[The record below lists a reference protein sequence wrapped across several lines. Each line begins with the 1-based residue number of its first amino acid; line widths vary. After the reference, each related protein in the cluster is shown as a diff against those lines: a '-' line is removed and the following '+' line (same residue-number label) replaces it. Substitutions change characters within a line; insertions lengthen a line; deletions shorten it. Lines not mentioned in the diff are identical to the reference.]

1 MVEAVRNMNGRAS
14 VGSAPQPISCT
25 EQRVARSCKR
35 GPPDAANH
43 PGERPGK
50 RMRQMTTKRTG
61 FLRHFI
67 SGFALG
73 AVALVAVQVAD
84 RSDAKSVRPAP
95 AVVERIG

>member
-14 VGSAPQPISCT
+14 VGSAPQTYILHRTLGGTAEAAPS
-25 EQRVARSCKR
+25 
-35 GPPDAANH
+35 DAANH
-43 PGERPGK
+43 TGERPGK
-50 RMRQMTTKRTG
+50 RMRQMTAKRTG

-84 RSDAKSVRPAP
+84 RSDAKSVRAAP